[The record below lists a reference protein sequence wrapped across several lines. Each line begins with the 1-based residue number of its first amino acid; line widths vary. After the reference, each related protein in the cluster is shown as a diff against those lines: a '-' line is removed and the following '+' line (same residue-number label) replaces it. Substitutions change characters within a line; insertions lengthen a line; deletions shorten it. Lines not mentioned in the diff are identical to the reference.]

1 MKKRQAA
8 LTGLAAL
15 TLFDIV
21 GAQVPAHAQTPVFN
35 WTGYYVGVHTG
46 YRVGQFSGNVPS
58 GTPEF
63 DGCCDFVAL
72 QLTSVPFSAN
82 AGSGIFGFQAGYNY
96 QVSPDW
102 LVGIETAW
110 SWGRGT
116 ARFSTLSETS
126 DGFITSNSLNYK
138 MQMTWSG
145 DVRGRLGIVKNDWLF
160 YGTGGVAFQQVKVS
174 GNTEYSDEFSISVL
188 GNIAQSKVLSGY
200 VIGAGVERMTVDRW
214 TWRLEY
220 LFADFGRQSF
230 DMPFVGTDSVVTFTG
245 SRPLNIDLQ
254 THTIRV
260 GVTKLF
266 NP

>member
-1 MKKRQAA
+1 MKKRRAA

-21 GAQVPAHAQTPVFN
+21 GAQAQAQTPVFN

-46 YRVGQFSGNVPS
+46 YRIGEFGGNVPS
-58 GTPEF
+58 AAPEF
-63 DGCCDFVAL
+63 DCCGLVGL
-72 QLTSVPFSAN
+72 QFTSVPFSAN

-116 ARFSTLSETS
+116 ARFSALSETS
-126 DGFITSNSLNYK
+126 GGFFSTNSLNYK
-138 MQMTWSG
+138 MQLTWSG

-174 GNTEYSDEFSISVL
+174 GNTEYSDEFGVSIL
-188 GNIAQSKVLSGY
+188 GNSAQRKVLFGY
-200 VIGAGVERMTVDRW
+200 VIGAGVERMTADRW

-220 LFADFGRQSF
+220 LFADFGRQDFSTSF
-230 DMPFVGTDSVVTFTG
+230 IGTDSVVTFTG
-245 SRPLNIDLQ
+245 SPPLNIDLQ